1 MSMVQNLIKKAFAT
15 NNAHEAAS
23 FLASACNRMK
33 LQNKEQIIGEVNS
46 ALSNINLDNKA
57 APRTLYQDSPETLQ
71 RLQVAEARAASLLSQ
86 LREEQ
91 QKHHSPQPL
100 YCDTPETLLQLR
112 LCENQIT
119 ELKKALNISQEM
131 HLKESALVRSVMQRE
146 IDKLQSHFNR
156 HKQTAQLKANAHHQ
170 EIEESRQRLAAA
182 DTLIKTQHEVRLR
195 AEAEVRM
202 LSEKLQQ
209 LQSEHLSRFE
219 RHASLHA
226 QLTRTLDELSVSR
239 DLLSSHLE
247 NGQIPSPPNTEY

>member
-1 MSMVQNLIKKAFAT
+1 MSLVQNLIKKAFAT

-33 LQNKEQIIGEVNS
+33 LQNKEQIIWEVNS
-46 ALSNINLDNKA
+46 ALNNVNLDDKT
-57 APRTLYQDSPETLQ
+57 APRTSCQDSPETLQ
-71 RLQVAEARAASLLSQ
+71 RLQLAEARVTSLLSQ

-91 QKHHSPQPL
+91 QKHLSPQTL
-100 YCDTPETLLQLR
+100 YYDTPETTNRLR
-112 LCENQIT
+112 QCENQIT

-156 HKQTAQLKANAHHQ
+156 HRQTAQLKANTYHQ
-170 EIEESRQRLAAA
+170 EIAESHQRLAAA
-182 DTLIKTQHEVRLR
+182 DTLIKTQHEARLR
-195 AEAEVRM
+195 AEAEVTI

-209 LQSEHLSRFE
+209 IQSEYLSGFE

-226 QLTRTLDELSVSR
+226 QLSRTLDELSASR
-239 DLLSSHLE
+239 NMLGSHIE
-247 NGQIPSPPNTEY
+247 QWQTDKQP

>member
-33 LQNKEQIIGEVNS
+33 LQNKEQIIREVNN
-46 ALSNINLDNKA
+46 ALSNINLDNKTS
-57 APRTLYQDSPETLQ
+57 PRTLYQDSPETLQ
-71 RLQVAEARAASLLSQ
+71 RLQLAETRAASLLSQ

-91 QKHHSPQPL
+91 QKHHSPQTL
-100 YCDTPETLLQLR
+100 YCDTPETINRLR
-112 LCENQIT
+112 QCENQIT

-156 HKQTAQLKANAHHQ
+156 QKQTAQLKANLHHQ
-170 EIEESRQRLAAA
+170 EKAESLQRLAAA
-182 DTLIKTQHEVRLR
+182 DSLIKTQHEARLR
-195 AEAEVRM
+195 AEAEVTI

-209 LQSEHLSRFE
+209 LQSEHLSSFE

-226 QLTRTLDELSVSR
+226 QLTKTLDELSVSR
-239 DLLSSHLE
+239 NILSSHLE
-247 NGQIPSPPNTEY
+247 QW